1 MSYLLCT
8 KLTYNKNTIMT
19 DEELRMFC
27 LEQAVSLFIHAER
40 ARGLMPCGK
49 SKSIFELSNAIIDYI
64 KNGREAEIPGFF
76 SKNTI

>member
-1 MSYLLCT
+1 
-8 KLTYNKNTIMT
+8 MT

-64 KNGREAEIPGFF
+64 KNGREAEIPGFLKKHYLGSIEYTTGIENLTVF
-76 SKNTI
+76 